1 MRPAAIACA
10 FAVVATGCGNAVD
23 DAAPTVDSALDE
35 ITTEALKK
43 HYTYLAD
50 DALEGRMTG
59 QPGYDAAA
67 AYVADQLASFGVE
80 PAGED
85 GWYQQVPLIAYR
97 LDLDTPTLIVH
108 RDGGDV
114 ALDFRDDYV
123 MGGDKVRDSTSVRA
137 EVVYVGYGV
146 HAPELGYSDY
156 DGIDVDGKIIALF
169 GGAPG
174 AFPHNERAYYASSR
188 TKYEEA
194 AARGAVGAVLLR
206 SRRSAQNVPWERVK
220 KQVGIRPG
228 MAWVSATGSAADYF
242 PQIQA
247 AVLLND
253 DAAHDFFRATPISFK
268 DALEAAANSRPAS
281 VPLGF
286 EVTLSQAST
295 RKSITSPN
303 VVGIVRG
310 SDPELADQ
318 FVVYSAHLDHLGR
331 GVAEN
336 GDDIYNGAY
345 DNAMGVALMLETARA
360 FALKPPR
367 RSVLFV
373 AVTAEE
379 RGLLGSDYFAHYPT
393 VPREAIVA
401 NVNLDMPL
409 FLYPLADLIAF
420 GSEHSTLEAI
430 VSEAAR
436 AEGFALTPDPMPEET
451 LFIRSDQYSFVRKG
465 IPSIFLV
472 PGNASTDAEVDGQAR
487 FRDFILNHYHRP
499 ADDLSRPVD
508 WESARR
514 FARANMRIGTIVGND
529 DGRPQ
534 WKDGDFFGE
543 RFGDQR

>member
-1 MRPAAIACA
+1 MRITAAACA
-10 FAVVATGCGNAVD
+10 FLLAAAGCGNAID
-23 DAAPTVDSALDE
+23 ENAPTVDSALDE
-35 ITTEALKK
+35 ITIAALQK
-43 HYTYLAD
+43 HYAFLAD

-59 QPGYDAAA
+59 QPGYDEAA
-67 AYVADQLASFGVE
+67 AYVADQLSSFGVE

-85 GWYQQVPLIAYR
+85 GWYQPVPLIAYR
-97 LDLDTPTLIVH
+97 LDPDDPTVIVH

-123 MGGDKVRDSTSVRA
+123 MGGDIVRDATSVRA

-156 DGIDVDGKIIALF
+156 DDIDVDGKISALL

-174 AFPHNERAYYASSR
+174 TFPHNERAYYASSR
-188 TKYEEA
+188 TKFEEA
-194 AARGAVGAVLLR
+194 AARGAVGAVVLR
-206 SRRSAQNVPWERVK
+206 SRRSVKNVPWDRVK

-228 MAWVSATGSAADYF
+228 MAWVSATGDAADYV
-242 PQIQA
+242 PQIEA
-247 AVLLND
+247 AALLND
-253 DAAHDFFRATPISFK
+253 EAAHDFFRATPISFTE
-268 DALEAAANSRPAS
+268 ALEAAADSRPAS

-303 VVGIVRG
+303 VVGVVRG
-310 SDPELADQ
+310 TDPALADE

-345 DNAMGVALMLETARA
+345 DNAMGIALMLETARA

-393 VPREAIVA
+393 VPRDAIVA

-420 GSEHSTLEAI
+420 GSEHSTLEHI
-430 VSEAAR
+430 VDEAAR
-436 AEGFALTPDPMPEET
+436 AEGFELTPDPMPEET

-472 PGNASTDAEVDGQAR
+472 PGNASTDPDVDGAAR

-499 ADDLSRPVD
+499 SDDLSRPVD

-534 WKDGDFFGE
+534 WNDGDFFGE
-543 RFGDQR
+543 RFGDRR